1 MAIKQISVFL
11 ENKEGRIK
19 KAVETIAKA
28 GINIRALSIADNT
41 KYGILRLIVSDN
53 EKTKEVLK
61 DNHFLV
67 KENEVIVIGIK
78 DEPNGLNSALELFE
92 KANINV
98 EYLYAFVSSKT
109 DKAIVVV
116 KIEDYESGIKSL
128 QEGNADILTEEDIA
142 NL

>member
-61 DNHFLV
+61 ANHFLV